1 MRGLSRYSPAA
12 ARRTRGELLRLDGG
26 HEALRAD
33 VHAQHGHAQRQHLAR
48 HVQHRA
54 VAAEGDDEVGARRG
68 PAQRPAWASPAGT
81 STKAGLMTVECPS
94 DSSIVLAAS
103 VRARPLSRYG
113 LGARTIFFIP
123 YPAPRETRR
132 LSPRYP
138 ARCRAPPRPRGRR
151 GIRYSPPG
159 RVWASSPGR

>member
-1 MRGLSRYSPAA
+1 MAAMKPFVPTFTPSMGTPSVSTWRATCSIVPSPPKVMMRSAPAA
-12 ARRTRGELLRLDGG
+12 ALPSGCMGE
-26 HEALRAD
+26 
-33 VHAQHGHAQRQHLAR
+33 
-48 HVQHRA
+48 
-54 VAAEGDDEVGARRG
+54 
-68 PAQRPAWASPAGT
+68 SAGT

-132 LSPRYP
+132 L
-138 ARCRAPPRPRGRR
+138 
-151 GIRYSPPG
+151 
-159 RVWASSPGR
+159 